1 MIDNKSSSSNIIIT
15 SFSIYFST
23 KKQEISQKMKTKML
37 ITLFALVSVAGT
49 SEATGTLAAQQNT
62 SIIPTY
68 TLWCMEN
75 PYAYFRRVISS
86 LKWACKNG
94 ADCSPLEKGGRCQDL
109 DNYRS
114 QASYAF
120 NDYYQKNPIPRNCDF
135 NGAAVLTVQ
144 DPSNTKHFTFEKIKP
159 TSDQNS

>member
-1 MIDNKSSSSNIIIT
+1 
-15 SFSIYFST
+15 
-23 KKQEISQKMKTKML
+23 MKTKML

-144 DPSNTKHFTFEKIKP
+144 DPSTPTCKFPSNSTGPYPLTSSVTRTATPSLRSFFWGFVFTYLAYSAAQIA
-159 TSDQNS
+159 